1 MHKALPAGQYRTD
14 NASLAGSEFVD
25 TSLEGAKFHDVNLRR
40 ADFFDVAFTGATIRN
55 ACLGDVT
62 VADANYTGMRIEG
75 ILVTDLLRAFQERA
89 GAVVYAKDLARVS
102 AFYASVPGFAVMH
115 AEPDHVVLESP
126 ALQLVIVAIPE
137 HIAATI
143 EVADPPVRRT
153 DTPIKLGFT
162 VASIKDVRAAA
173 AARGGH
179 LDTPEH
185 EWQYQG
191 FRVCDGHD
199 PEGNVVQFRER
210 VR

>member
-1 MHKALPAGQYRTD
+1 MHKALPAGQYRAE

-40 ADFFDVAFTGATIRN
+40 ADFSDVAFTGATIRN

-62 VADANYTGMRIEG
+62 IADANYTGMRIEG
-75 ILVTDLLRAFQERA
+75 VLVTDLLRAFQEKP
-89 GAVVYAKDLARVS
+89 GAVVYARDLSRVS
-102 AFYASVPGFAVMH
+102 AFYAGVPGFAVNH
-115 AEPDHVVLESP
+115 SEGDHVVLESP

-143 EVADPPVRRT
+143 DVAEPPFRRT
-153 DTPIKLGFT
+153 ETPIKLVLA
-162 VASIKDVRAAA
+162 VASIQEMRAMAES
-173 AARGGH
+173 RGGQ
-179 LDTPEH
+179 LDAPER
-185 EWQYQG
+185 EWQFQG